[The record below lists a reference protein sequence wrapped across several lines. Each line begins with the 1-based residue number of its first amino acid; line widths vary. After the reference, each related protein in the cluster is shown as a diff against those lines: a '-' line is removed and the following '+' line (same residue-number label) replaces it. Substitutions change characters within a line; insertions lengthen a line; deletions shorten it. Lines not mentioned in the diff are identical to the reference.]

1 MNFFKSFLT
10 FILLTTSVAFS
21 QEIEFPVKVEAPS
34 PVETTESTGEDAPS
48 PPVVTELPADV
59 LYVITREDK
68 DFFIVQG
75 TLGIVNVTM
84 EQGPIKIRGK
94 FVDGDGK
101 YETRV
106 YNEKCVCIVEAVK
119 KGVVELIA
127 LDSGAA
133 NADNEKRAVLNV
145 MGMSPNPPPGPTPP
159 TPPTPEPTP
168 NPIPGDKNRVLIMY
182 ESSELSK
189 LPASQA
195 VQISSPTLRSYLN
208 RKCLVGVDG
217 VTPEYR
223 IWDKDVDL
231 SNTTQVWRD
240 AMASA
245 KKDPFKLPV
254 LAVSNGKTGWVG
266 TLPTTEAETLVI
278 LKRYLGE

>member
-1 MNFFKSFLT
+1 MNSLKNLLLFLVLVTPT
-10 FILLTTSVAFS
+10 FG
-21 QEIEFPVKVEAPS
+21 QEIVFPTKQ
-34 PVETTESTGEDAPS
+34 DAPAPTEGVAEVVEPAA
-48 PPVVTELPADV
+48 PPVITELPADT

-75 TLGIVNVTM
+75 TLGVVNATI

-106 YNEKCVCIVEAVK
+106 YNEKCVCIVEAIK
-119 KGVVELIA
+119 KGTVELIA
-127 LDSGAA
+127 IDSGAV
-133 NADNEKRAVLNV
+133 DNKDEKRAVLNV
-145 MGMSPNPPPGPTPP
+145 MGMSPNPPPGPTPTP
-159 TPPTPEPTP
+159 TPTPDPTP

-182 ESSELSK
+182 ESSELSN
-189 LPASQA
+189 LPSSQSL
-195 VQISSPTLRSYLN
+195 QITSGNLRAYLN
-208 RKCLVGVDG
+208 KKCLVGPDG
-217 VTPEYR
+217 KTPEYR

-231 SNTTQVWRD
+231 TNTAQVWKD

-245 KKDPFKLPV
+245 KKDGFRTPV

-266 TLPTTEAETLVI
+266 PMPVTEAETLVI
-278 LKRYLGE
+278 LKKYLGE